1 MAESSTLAIAMN
13 IFTAPSAAFS
23 ALKERPRV
31 WLPLLLLLGGY
42 AAVNVVYV
50 NSVDMGWFME
60 TQLASTNPTMTE
72 AQREQAA
79 TAAANL
85 SPAFYSAISVVGT
98 SLFILLVVFLT
109 SLYYTIVS
117 FVSHDGVKLKQ
128 WFAFVWWCTL
138 PVVFGLAATL
148 VNLSIQDARFML
160 QDAINP
166 LAFGNLL
173 AIERTAATPAM
184 SRILLGLDLFTI
196 WSLALSAIGYQQW
209 TGKSFVKSV
218 VIVLGP
224 LALIVVIAALVAMR

>member
-1 MAESSTLAIAMN
+1 MAESGALAIAMN

-42 AAVNVVYV
+42 AVVNVVYV

-60 TQLASTNPTMTE
+60 TQLASNSRMTE
-72 AQREQAA
+72 AEREQAA

-117 FVSHDGVKLKQ
+117 FLSHDGVKLKQ

-166 LAFGNLL
+166 LSFGNLL
-173 AIERTAATPAM
+173 AIERTAATPVM

-218 VIVLGP
+218 AIVLGP
-224 LALIVVIAALVAMR
+224 LALIVVIAALVALR

>member
-50 NSVDMGWFME
+50 NSVDLGWFMDA
-60 TQLASTNPTMTE
+60 QLASNPALTE

-79 TAAANL
+79 TAAARL
-85 SPAFYSAISVVGT
+85 SPAFYGAISAVSTTLV
-98 SLFILLVVFLT
+98 ILLVLFLVA
-109 SLYYTIVS
+109 LYYTIVS
-117 FVSHDGVKLKQ
+117 FVSHDRVKLKQ

-138 PVVFGLAATL
+138 PAVFGLAATL

-173 AIERTAATPAM
+173 GIERTAATPVM

-218 VIVLGP
+218 AVVLGP
-224 LALIVVIAALVAMR
+224 LALIVVIAALVALR